1 MSWDKRDGVHGGAHK
16 NSWKELPFAEM
27 IGGLIVI
34 VQRMNVSFIQ
44 NVFHLSKLSNL

>member
-1 MSWDKRDGVHGGAHK
+1 MEVLIKILGK
-16 NSWKELPFAEM
+16 NYHFAEM

>member
-1 MSWDKRDGVHGGAHK
+1 MEYMEVLIKILGK
-16 NSWKELPFAEM
+16 NYYFAEM

-44 NVFHLSKLSNL
+44 NVFHL